1 MPKQPLAE
9 VFGFPVDNLSPEA
22 DRYRGN
28 KLCPFNNKVPSCT
41 KDKAKNPLGVCS
53 VFERDHAVI
62 TCPVRFR
69 QDWLIAGDAAEF
81 FFSADVSWTSVIEVR
96 IQDKYGR
103 VAGNV
108 DLVLVSYDEAGRL
121 LDFGSVEVQAVYIS
135 GNVRNPFEYYM
146 QSPATRFN
154 MNWTEQSNS
163 EHYPRPD
170 YLSSSRK
177 RLAPQLIYKGGIF
190 HAWGKKQVVAVDS
203 NFFNTLPQID
213 EVDPQEAEMA
223 WMIYDLQHNSEQNR
237 YQLTRTRTVYTMFN
251 AALSRITIAEVGDI
265 QKFTELLQAKLDEKL
280 EDGNPPDTHALL
292 DVFESEDV

>member
-53 VFERDHAVI
+53 VFERDQAVI

-69 QDWLIAGDAAEF
+69 QDWLIAADAAEF
-81 FFSADVSWTSVIEVR
+81 FFPADVSWTSVVEVR
-96 IQDKYGR
+96 VQDKHGR

-108 DLVLVSYDEAGRL
+108 DLVLVSYDESGRL

-146 QSPATRFN
+146 QSPTTRFN
-154 MNWTEQSNS
+154 MNWTEQGSN

-213 EVDPQEAEMA
+213 EVDPREAEMA
-223 WMIYDLQHNSEQNR
+223 WMISSIIQ
-237 YQLTRTRTVYTMFN
+237 
-251 AALSRITIAEVGDI
+251 SRIA
-265 QKFTELLQAKLDEKL
+265 F
-280 EDGNPPDTHALL
+280 
-292 DVFESEDV
+292 S

>member
-22 DRYRGN
+22 DRYRRN

-41 KDKAKNPLGVCS
+41 KDKAKSPLGVCS
-53 VFERDHAVI
+53 VFERNRAVV

-69 QDWLIAGDAAEF
+69 QDWLIAEDAARF
-81 FFSADVSWTSVIEVR
+81 FFPKDQPWTSVTEVR
-96 IQDKYGR
+96 IHDKLGR
-103 VAGNV
+103 IAGNV
-108 DLVLVSYDEAGRL
+108 DLVLVSYDEAGKL

-146 QSPATRFN
+146 QDPAARAN
-154 MNWTEQSNS
+154 MNWMEQSNN

-190 HAWGKKQVVAVDS
+190 HAWKKKQVVVVDS
-203 NFFNTLPQID
+203 NFFNTFPRID
-213 EVDPQEAEMA
+213 EIDPGEAEMA
-223 WMIYDLQHNSEQNR
+223 WMIYDLQHNPLENR
-237 YQLTRTRTVYTMFN
+237 YQLARTKTVYTMFN
-251 AALSRITIAEVGDI
+251 AALSKITIADPGDI
-265 QKFTELLQAKLDEKL
+265 QRFTSQLQMKLDDKL
-280 EDGNPPDTHALL
+280 EDGNPPDTQELR
-292 DVFESEDV
+292 DVFGSEEE